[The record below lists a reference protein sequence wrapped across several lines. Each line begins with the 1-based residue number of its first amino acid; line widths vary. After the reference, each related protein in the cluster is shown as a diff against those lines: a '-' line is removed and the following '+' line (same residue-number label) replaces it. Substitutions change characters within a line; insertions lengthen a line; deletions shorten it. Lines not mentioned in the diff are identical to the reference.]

1 MFTSAMN
8 KLFSVLLLF
17 VLFEARGLAQGSV
30 TLAQPP
36 IYTKEVAG
44 PDDIRSNRDRGNRML
59 KEIKEVLKDRY
70 YDKNFHGIDVD
81 ARFKAAA
88 EKIKSLQTNSEIF
101 LTIAG
106 LLIEFDDSHT
116 RFYPPNRTNRVDYGF
131 SMQMIGA
138 NCFVV
143 DVKSKSDAETKGLRA
158 GDRIVSIGPTVLKRE
173 NLWIVNY
180 LIYALI
186 PQPSLQLSVVGPNG
200 AERKVDVVARVTS
213 LEQRLKAAEKRRK
226 DKPKDPQRCHEL
238 DRSLVVCR
246 LDTFS
251 VERKQIDNM
260 MAVASRYGKMILDLR
275 GNRGGLVAIEEYLTG
290 HFFDRDVKIADFVT
304 RYKKE
309 ERIATPKRDRGFKGE
324 LIVLID
330 SNSASASEVFARVI
344 QIEKRG
350 KIVGDVSAG
359 AVMTSNSVSLGDVRG
374 VSGFEKVFV
383 FGMNVTVADLIMS
396 DGQRLEKI
404 GVLPD
409 YPVGPSASAVSN
421 RTDPILAFAAELL
434 KVKITPEEAGKLN
447 FLYKK
452 AGDEDEETDGDD
464 NE

>member
-1 MFTSAMN
+1 MH
-8 KLFSVLLLF
+8 KVFSILLF
-17 VLFEARGLAQGSV
+17 LAMFDTRGLPQGSV

-36 IYTKEVAG
+36 IYIKEVAS
-44 PDDIRSNRDRGNRML
+44 PDDIRSNRDRGNRIL
-59 KEIKEVLKDRY
+59 QEIKGVLKDRY
-70 YDKNFHGIDVD
+70 YDKNFHGINVD

-116 RFYPPNRTNRVDYGF
+116 RFYPPTRTNRVDYGF
-131 SMQMIGA
+131 SMQMIGS
-138 NCFVV
+138 NCFVT
-143 DVKSKSDAETKGLRA
+143 DVKNKSDAETKGLRV
-158 GDRIVSIGPTVLKRE
+158 GDRIVSIGPTILKRE

-180 LIYALI
+180 LIYSLI
-186 PQPSLQLSVVGPNG
+186 PQPSVQLSVVTPNG
-200 AERKVDVVARVTS
+200 AERKIDVVARVTT
-213 LEQRLKAAEKRRK
+213 LEQRLKLAEKRRNN
-226 DKPKDPQRCHEL
+226 KPKDPQRCQEL
-238 DRSLVVCR
+238 DSSLVACR

-251 VERKQIDNM
+251 VERKQIDYM

-290 HFFDRDVKIADFVT
+290 HFFDHDVKIADFVT
-304 RYKKE
+304 RDKRL
-309 ERIATPKRDRGFKGE
+309 ERIANPKKERNFKGE

-359 AVMTSNSVSLGDVRG
+359 AVMTSNSISLGNVRG
-374 VSGFEKVFV
+374 VTGFEKVFV
-383 FGMNVTVADLIMS
+383 FGLNVTVADLIMS

-409 YPVGPSASAVSN
+409 YPVGPTQLALLN
-421 RTDPILAFAAELL
+421 RTDPVLSYAANLL
-434 KVKITPEEAGKLN
+434 KVTITPEDAGKFN
-447 FLYKK
+447 FLHKK
-452 AGDEDEETDGDD
+452 DEDEEAETDEG
-464 NE
+464 EK